1 MLLIW
6 PKRGRDGAPGDDCTM
21 TDNILTV
28 SDLKK
33 HFVIDHEGTVRR
45 TPVTVKAVDGVSFT
59 VKEGETFGLVGESGS
74 GKSTVAYITV
84 GMYQP
89 TSGTMYFRGE
99 DLFGNPKGRSMTHKK
114 EIQIVFQDPG
124 SSLNPRRTINS
135 ILELPLRIHQPEK
148 ERTKEVLRILNM
160 VELPPEYMHK
170 YPRML
175 SGGEKQIVAVARALA
190 TDPSLIILDEP
201 TSALDVSVQGKVI
214 NLLIRLQR
222 ELNLSY
228 LFITHDL
235 SLMRNVASRVA
246 IMYLG
251 KICEVAEASEFFEN
265 PQHPY
270 TQMLLSSIPVISDE
284 EEAVKPK
291 KVESIGEI
299 PSPVNLPTGCSFHTR
314 CPYVMDICKQVDP
327 VMVEIGPGH
336 IARCHLFEQ
345 PGTDI
350 GQNQSGDEQTGEEEN
365 DLRSAETASAALGKG
380 D

>member
-1 MLLIW
+1 
-6 PKRGRDGAPGDDCTM
+6 M
-21 TDNILTV
+21 TDTILAV

-33 HFVIDHEGTVRR
+33 HFIIDHEGTIRR
-45 TPVTVKAVDGVSFT
+45 TPVTVKAVDGISFT

-84 GMYQP
+84 GMYHP
-89 TSGTMYFRGE
+89 TSGAMYFRGE
-99 DLFGNPKGRSMTHKK
+99 DLFANPKGRSMTHKK

-124 SSLNPRRTINS
+124 SSLNPRRSISS

-148 ERTKEVLRILNM
+148 DRTREVIRILNM
-160 VELPPEYMHK
+160 VELPPDYMHK

-190 TDPSLIILDEP
+190 TNPSLIILDEP

-284 EEAVKPK
+284 EEAAKPE

-314 CPYVMDICKQVDP
+314 CPYVMDICRQVDP
-327 VMVEIGPGH
+327 VMVEIEPAH
-336 IARCHLFEQ
+336 ITRCHLFEQ
-345 PGTDI
+345 PVTVID
-350 GQNQSGDEQTGEEEN
+350 QNHSDDRPIAKDVSEPRPDEKV
-365 DLRSAETASAALGKG
+365 SAVLQKG